1 MSKFIELQGANGL
14 IWIRVDRI
22 VALWAHKFRYMDGDG
37 YHDANGTKIELD
49 CDDEEHFSVLER
61 PSEVLAKIAEATS
74 ASQS

>member
-1 MSKFIELQGANGL
+1 MSKFIELQGADGL

-22 VALWAHKFRYMDGDG
+22 VALWAHKFRYMDGSG
-37 YHDANGTKIELD
+37 YHEANGSQLLLQLTHSEP
-49 CDDEEHFSVLER
+49 CVFER